1 MDVIG
6 MLDTKDMTECSP
18 TITRTFLV
26 AGNGQTN
33 EAGCKDL

>member
-18 TITRTFLV
+18 NYKNVSGGREWP
-26 AGNGQTN
+26 N
-33 EAGCKDL
+33 K